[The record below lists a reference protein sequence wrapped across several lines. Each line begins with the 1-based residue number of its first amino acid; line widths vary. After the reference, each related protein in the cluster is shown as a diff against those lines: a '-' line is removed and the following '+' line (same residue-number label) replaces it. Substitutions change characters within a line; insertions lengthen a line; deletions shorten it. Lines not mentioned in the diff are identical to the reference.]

1 MNIIELFIY
10 PYFSYLL
17 YIRAPSVIISLL
29 VQKGKL
35 GVAYF
40 TGNYFRRADRE
51 GGPLSVRYY
60 RDKVRKIELNEMVL
74 I

>member
-10 PYFSYLL
+10 PYLSYLL

-35 GVAYF
+35 GVAHF
-40 TGNYFRRADRE
+40 TGNYFRRAD
-51 GGPLSVRYY
+51 SVRYY